1 MINSKTFEIM
11 AELSSAIKRLDRIK
25 DKGGEDML
33 ENVFTTVKEINLECL
48 DNDIKMN
55 IINSIREG
63 LVRLYQERQVA
74 INKEIG
80 LGITFEEVT
89 PEDFE
94 ESDDD
99 KQIFNEN
106 ILNSSGS
113 SAMFSI
119 NNKFIPE
126 VKSTVRD

>member
-25 DKGGEDML
+25 DKGGDDML
-33 ENVFTTVKEINLECL
+33 ENAFTTVKEINLECL
-48 DNDIKMN
+48 ANDIKMN

-94 ESDDD
+94 EGDDD